1 MFGIGVYALYPCHL
15 LFIRCLFLKCRKLGF
30 WLVRYS
36 TALPRITLFLTL
48 PQATR
53 DKSFSSDFIR
63 VFWYRTIDT
72 WQNGKSIEMNYQD
85 VTPTEIINR
94 GIVFKNNNN
103 RGIIQEPCWGSD
115 SLRYLIEL
123 ICWDK
128 EPNMCIILCLS
139 DMLLWI
145 FQPQI
150 IEEQVM
156 NCQALIFYKTQ
167 KKNMVIT

>member
-1 MFGIGVYALYPCHL
+1 
-15 LFIRCLFLKCRKLGF
+15 
-30 WLVRYS
+30 
-36 TALPRITLFLTL
+36 
-48 PQATR
+48 
-53 DKSFSSDFIR
+53 
-63 VFWYRTIDT
+63 
-72 WQNGKSIEMNYQD
+72 MNYQD

-150 IEEQVM
+150 IDEQTDELSSFDILQNSEEEHGYNIIYIISNLQSVGSQS
-156 NCQALIFYKTQ
+156 NQ
-167 KKNMVIT
+167 